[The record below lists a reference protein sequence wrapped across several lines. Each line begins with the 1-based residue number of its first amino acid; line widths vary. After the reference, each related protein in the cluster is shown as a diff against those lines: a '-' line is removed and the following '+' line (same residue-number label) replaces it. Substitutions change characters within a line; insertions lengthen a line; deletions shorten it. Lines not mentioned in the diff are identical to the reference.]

1 MLLSETLWKLQSKA
15 SPEKWP
21 PASNASTRQWLQRE
35 GRREREREGKDIC
48 KQTTIWLPKSQWD
61 GCLSWG
67 MGSEKE
73 ERREGEKKEQRCL
86 ADSGQ
91 HLSTMQSTVLDSV
104 CAQLIGPTATPVT
117 KVLWSCRHLTVEEVE
132 PWRALQNATGPRDCA
147 LLPTPHHC
155 SPRKGGE

>member
-1 MLLSETLWKLQSKA
+1 MLLWEALWDLQSKA
-15 SPEKWP
+15 FPEKWP
-21 PASNASTRQWLQRE
+21 PASKANTCPWLQRE
-35 GRREREREGKDIC
+35 GRREPETEGMDIC
-48 KQTTIWLPKSQWD
+48 KQTGWLSKSQWD

-86 ADSGQ
+86 ADIGQ

-117 KVLWSCRHLTVEEVE
+117 KVLWSCCHLADEEVKHR
-132 PWRALQNATGPRDCA
+132 RALQNAAGPRDYA